1 MSPLELF
8 ILIIGAIAVV
18 LIIMLIAYKALYKK
32 IPPDAALV
40 VSGGKVTKAY
50 FGGKIVNPLT
60 CKTQEISLN
69 TMNLQIERKGV
80 EALITKDSLRVDI
93 VAEFFV
99 KIQKEEEDVLAAAAS
114 LGEKTQTPES
124 VKELLE
130 GKLVG
135 ALRAVAAKMELQE
148 LHEQRQEFQDA
159 VQEACLDDLKQNG
172 FTLETVS
179 TTGLDQTPL
188 EQLDENNQF
197 DAVAIRTINEKVLL
211 EKQVT
216 EKNKVETEIVLKQEQ
231 ERERMETE
239 KLKVEAEIKIQEEQ
253 TRKEKESAKLEA
265 EALVAVEEQR
275 MGAEKQKLELEQDLA
290 FAKAQ
295 QEQAVKEADIK
306 KSQAVEEAEI
316 KQKQAVEIARIEQ
329 ERSVQE
335 AEIQQKQLVE
345 KAKIEQARAIE
356 EATIAKDI
364 ALIEKNREQK
374 ETESDSA
381 IKIAMK
387 LKESESAEIDKL
399 KVSAEKAK
407 AEESVETSKAIEEAE
422 RQAKIKVVEAE
433 GKAEE
438 EYVAKQKLAEAEAY
452 QIMKTAEAELEA
464 SKLKAESIQLLAK
477 AELEEMM
484 AKAEGEKA
492 MIESKNIAEEKIL
505 IQEPVMALIE
515 NLPEIAERL
524 MKPAEK
530 IESIRVLDM
539 GGPRTGAE
547 GGTPGKIASAI
558 MNAGAAMPIMKEF
571 LNFSGVDAEKLIQ
584 KAADYLPGLGKVV
597 KAKEPVP
604 QRKNMEADEQKA
616 PIEEPVS
623 PEET

>member
-1 MSPLELF
+1 MSPIPLF
-8 ILIIGAIAVV
+8 GLIIVGLAAILIIT
-18 LIIMLIAYKALYKK
+18 LITYKALYKK
-32 IPPDAALV
+32 VPPDSALV
-40 VSGGKVTKAY
+40 LSGGKAVRAE
-50 FGGKIVNPLT
+50 FGGMLVNPLIYR
-60 CKTQEISLN
+60 TQEISLN
-69 TMNLQIERKGV
+69 TMNLKIERRGA

-99 KIQKEEEDVLAAAAS
+99 KIQKEKDDVLQAAAS
-114 LGEKTQTPES
+114 LGDKTQTPES
-124 VKELLE
+124 VNTLLE

-135 ALRAVAAKMELQE
+135 ALRAVAATMELQE
-148 LHEQRQEFQDA
+148 LHEQRQQFQDA
-159 VQEACLDDLKQNG
+159 VQEACRDDLKQNG

-179 TTGLDQTPL
+179 ITGLDQTPL
-188 EQLDENNQF
+188 EQLDENNRF

-211 EKQVT
+211 EKQAT
-216 EKNKVETEIVLKQEQ
+216 EKNKVESEIKIRLEE
-231 ERERMETE
+231 ERGRTETE

-265 EALVAVEEQR
+265 GALVAVEEQR

-306 KSQAVEEAEI
+306 KAQAVEEAEI
-316 KQKQAVEIARIEQ
+316 KQKQVVEIARIEQ

-387 LKESESAEIDKL
+387 LTESESAEIEKL

-407 AEESVETSKAIEEAE
+407 AEAEVETAKAVVEAE

-438 EYVAKQKLAEAEAY
+438 EYVAKQKIAEAEAY
-452 QIMKTAEAELEA
+452 HIMKLAEAELEA
-464 SKLKAESIQLLAK
+464 AKLEAESIQLLAK

-505 IQEPVMALIE
+505 IQEPIMALVE

-571 LNFSGVDAEKLIQ
+571 LNFSGVDTEKLIQ

-604 QRKNMEADEQKA
+604 QRKSMETDEQKA